1 MDYAGTKARQS
12 VTSWIDIT
20 ADCDFSIYNS
30 PFGVFKTTSVP
41 PRCCTAIGNYVVDL
55 VALADQGYFNSTGVS
70 PLIFRQ
76 ENLNAF
82 IALGKENTNK
92 VRDRLIELFS
102 EDSQELQRERDLH
115 PFVFYKQDQVTMM
128 LPVKVGDYTDFYSSK
143 EHATNVGA
151 LFRDPNNALL
161 PNWKHLPVAY
171 HGRASSIAVS
181 GTPLVRPHGQF
192 KKNKDDAMPTFG
204 PTQALDYEL
213 ELSFVIG
220 KNSKL
225 GEAIS
230 IKKAEEYIFGFA
242 LFNDWSARDIQSWE
256 YVPLGPF
263 QGKNFMSSISPW
275 IVTTEAL
282 YPYKTK
288 GPEQDVPVLPYLK
301 FEGDQ
306 SYDIEL
312 EIELQPEGGQA
323 TRISRTNFKYLYW
336 NVCQQLAHHTVNGCN
351 VCIGD
356 IMASGTISG
365 PARDNAGCLLEQ
377 TRNGLEPLS
386 FDGTTRKFLLDGDTV
401 IMKGFAVKDGKR
413 VGFGEVKGK
422 VHGGK

>member
-12 VTSWIDIT
+12 VTSWIDIP
-20 ADCDFSIYNS
+20 ADCDFSIYNI

-102 EDSQELQRERDLH
+102 ENSQELQRERDLH

-181 GTPLVRPHGQF
+181 GTPLVRPQGQF

-301 FEGDQ
+301 FEGDE

-377 TRNGLEPLS
+377 TRNGQEPIS
-386 FDGTTRKFLLDGDTV
+386 IDGTMRKFLQDGDTV
-401 IMKGFAVKDGKR
+401 IMKGFAVKDGRR

-422 VHGGK
+422 VQGY